1 MQFANLHFDTY
12 RTVNLLKERG
22 YTKKQ
27 AEGFIE
33 VMQEVTLSGV
43 ATKEGVQN
51 VKEELKEDIQD
62 VRSEIQEV
70 KEELKQDI
78 QDVRNELKEDIQQ
91 SRNESLK
98 FQIIQTLTIIGVM
111 VALAKIF

>member
-43 ATKEGVQN
+43 ASKEDVQD
-51 VKEELKEDIQD
+51 VKEDIQD
-62 VRSEIQEV
+62 VRNEIQN
-70 KEELKQDI
+70 
-78 QDVRNELKEDIQQ
+78 VRNELKEDIQQ
-91 SRNESLK
+91 SRNETLK
-98 FQIIQTLTIIGVM
+98 FQIIQTLTIVGVM
-111 VALAKIF
+111 IALAKIF

>member
-43 ATKEGVQN
+43 ATKEDVQN
-51 VKEELKEDIQD
+51 V
-62 VRSEIQEV
+62 RNEIQEV
-70 KEELKQDI
+70 K
-78 QDVRNELKEDIQQ
+78 NELKEDIQLLEIRLTDKVTKGL
-91 SRNESLK
+91 SDTLK

>member
-43 ATKEGVQN
+43 ATKE
-51 VKEELKEDIQD
+51 D
-62 VRSEIQEV
+62 V
-70 KEELKQDI
+70 
-78 QDVRNELKEDIQQ
+78 QDVRNEIQGVRSELKEDIQQ
-91 SRNESLK
+91 SRNETLK

-111 VALAKIF
+111 IALTKIF

>member
-1 MQFANLHFDTY
+1 MQFANLNFDTY

-43 ATKEGVQN
+43 ATKE
-51 VKEELKEDIQD
+51 D
-62 VRSEIQEV
+62 V
-70 KEELKQDI
+70 
-78 QDVRNELKEDIQQ
+78 QDVRNEIQGVRSELKEDIQQ
-91 SRNESLK
+91 SRNETLK

-111 VALAKIF
+111 IALTKIF

>member
-1 MQFANLHFDTY
+1 MSSHIEKRIVIAYNKNMQFANLHFDTY

-43 ATKEGVQN
+43 ATKEN
-51 VKEELKEDIQD
+51 L
-62 VRSEIQEV
+62 QEV
-70 KEELKQDI
+70 KDELKKDI
-78 QDVRNELKEDIQQ
+78 QLLEIRLTDKVTKGLSDT
-91 SRNESLK
+91 LK